1 MARKKKAAAKKPAK
15 KASKKSEI
23 LVVQSKVR
31 EHVKGLGDFNIG
43 SDLMGAV
50 SARVESMLADASKRA
65 GDNGRKTIQ
74 ARDV

>member
-1 MARKKKAAAKKPAK
+1 MARKTKAKKSTAK
-15 KASKKSEI
+15 KATGKKGEI

-31 EHVKGLGDFNIG
+31 EHVKGLGDYNIG

-50 SARVESMLADASKRA
+50 SAKVESLLADASKRA
-65 GDNGRKTIQ
+65 SENGRKTIQ

>member
-1 MARKKKAAAKKPAK
+1 MARKKSSNKKTAKKTS
-15 KASKKSEI
+15 SKKGEI

-50 SARVESMLADASKRA
+50 SARVESIMADASKRA
-65 GDNGRKTIQ
+65 SDNGRKTIQ